1 MNDKEFNVS
10 LKNTAELKRLIV
22 ENPELPLLIFHCSDD
37 LEEGDYMQMGRVT
50 GYKIDEVTL
59 YKNAY
64 INKDD
69 YREEIEEI
77 LLVNDKSVIEM
88 TIKEWDELVNNELSK
103 KKFIKAIVVYIR

>member
-10 LKNTAELKRLIV
+10 LENTAKLKRLIV
-22 ENPELPLLIFHCSDD
+22 ENSELPLLIFHCSDD

-50 GYKIDEVTL
+50 GCKIDEVTL

-64 INKDD
+64 IDKDD
-69 YREEIEEI
+69 YREEIEEM
-77 LLVNDKSVIEM
+77 LLINDKSVIEM
-88 TIKEWDELVNNELSK
+88 TIKEWDELVNKELAK

>member
-37 LEEGDYMQMGRVT
+37 LEEGDYMQAGRVT
-50 GYKIDEVTL
+50 CCKIDEVTL

-69 YREEIEEI
+69 YREEIEDM
-77 LLVNDKSVIEM
+77 LLANDKSVIEM

-103 KKFIKAIVVYIR
+103 KKFIKAIVVYMR